1 MTEIST
7 ERLILRQWR
16 PTDLEPF
23 AELNAHP
30 EVMRHFPAPLSRA
43 DSDLLA
49 ARARTHIAERGWG
62 LWAVEV
68 RQTAITEAGER
79 GTTGPPGLKAPF
91 IGFVGLAQPRFD
103 AHFMP
108 AVEVGWRLAQPAWG
122 HGYANE
128 AARAAT
134 SFGFGE
140 LDLAEIVSFTTAG
153 NRRSR
158 RVMERLGMTHDQADD
173 FEHPQILGTP
183 LAPHVLYRLR
193 RAP

>member
-30 EVMRHFPAPLSRA
+30 EV
-43 DSDLLA
+43 
-49 ARARTHIAERGWG
+49 
-62 LWAVEV
+62 
-68 RQTAITEAGER
+68 
-79 GTTGPPGLKAPF
+79 
-91 IGFVGLAQPRFD
+91 
-103 AHFMP
+103 P

-122 HGYANE
+122 HGYATE

-140 LDLAEIVSFTTAG
+140 LDLAEIVSFTTAA

>member
-1 MTEIST
+1 LSPARKPSLTS
-7 ERLILRQWR
+7 RQ
-16 PTDLEPF
+16 
-23 AELNAHP
+23 A
-30 EVMRHFPAPLSRA
+30 PALT
-43 DSDLLA
+43 
-49 ARARTHIAERGWG
+49 ARRT
-62 LWAVEV
+62 L
-68 RQTAITEAGER
+68 
-79 GTTGPPGLKAPF
+79 
-91 IGFVGLAQPRFD
+91 
-103 AHFMP
+103 
-108 AVEVGWRLAQPAWG
+108 
-122 HGYANE
+122 E

-140 LDLAEIVSFTTAG
+140 LDLAEIVSFTTAA